1 MKLIISREASHFSA
15 SDISIAKISLLPI
28 NGGDKTAKEKIM
40 DVFEKSIAITSVALL
55 WQLLP
60 SYGFVDTFLL
70 PPFIRVLE
78 ETGQLFLTGEM
89 FEHLAASLTRS
100 CIGFIIAIGFS
111 IPMGFLMGWF
121 KRCEHIADPLLQ
133 IGRNTSTLALYP
145 VFMLIFGIGE
155 VAKVAIIVWGT
166 IWPTLL
172 NTISGVKNVDPQLVK
187 QARSMGASKRTL
199 FLKVVFPVALPSIVT
214 GLRLSASTALLIL
227 VAAEMIGANKGLGF
241 MIFYYQGRY
250 VIPLMFGGILVMAV
264 LGSIINYLLVRLE
277 KRVTFWREDVA

>member
-1 MKLIISREASHFSA
+1 MPVNGIAGTAKKRIIS
-15 SDISIAKISLLPI
+15 
-28 NGGDKTAKEKIM
+28 
-40 DVFEKSIAITSVALL
+40 VFEKSIAILSVVFL

-70 PPFIRVLE
+70 PPFITVLE
-78 ETGQLFLTGEM
+78 ETWQLFLTGEM

-100 CIGFIIAIGFS
+100 CIGFTIAIGFS

-133 IGRNTSTLALYP
+133 AGRNTSTLALYP

-172 NTISGVKNVDPQLVK
+172 NTISGVKNVDPHLVK
-187 QARSMGASKRTL
+187 QARSMGISKFAF
-199 FLKVVFPVALPSIVT
+199 FLKVVFPAALPPIVT

-241 MIFYYQGRY
+241 MIFYYQAKY
-250 VIPLMFGGILVMAV
+250 AIPLMFGGILVIAV
-264 LGSIINYLLVRLE
+264 LGSIVNYLLVRLE
-277 KRVTFWREDVA
+277 KRVTFWREDVVK